1 MVDSRQQRQ
10 ALFQDILEQAALD
23 GEPLLLEVLSA
34 VRRKLEESALHAP
47 NVIEQDQHRLS
58 LKLLDSKGKALAE
71 RFTPLL
77 RDNFHK
83 KRRLDSQFA
92 SLAKDEWHYGQLQGM
107 NVGQAQE
114 QMALTCILQMSTHT
128 TEAALAELNAYICAL
143 LNLSTIRPERNPL
156 RPLVY
161 VTSLQELLMQASV
174 PLQIRTDW
182 IHHVPV
188 ALGKALLALYTGLN
202 TYLRE
207 QGVMPVIAA
216 KADGHANAAPELPSQ
231 SQHVLDGMR
240 SLLAKEMS
248 SAATQQAHPSTKF
261 DTTMPTAFNTPTER
275 QQIDQRV
282 ASIEKRPT
290 PDVTLQDSAPDVIR
304 QQLML
309 EYRHTS
315 QALNLE
321 VVSLMV
327 ENLVRD
333 TRLLEPIRRVIENLE
348 PALLRLVLVDP
359 CFFSDN
365 HHPARQLLFELTQRG
380 LAFGSVETPEFGAF
394 LMSLYR
400 CVVPLSK
407 QHILDAGPFELA
419 LNNMHAM
426 WKADFGQYK
435 HNDQKDSAVKVLQEA
450 EVRHLIARKMVSALE
465 QLPELHRV
473 PSSVAEFLCG
483 PWAQVMAFAEM
494 QHGTDTDDPG
504 HYKELVNVL
513 LWSAQPNLTCSNVA
527 KLTKL
532 VPRLLSKLREG
543 LKLIDYPSVKTS
555 DFFDIL
561 LKLHEQAFK
570 PARTHDDATP
580 VKPAQGLT
588 TSLTSPQ
595 DHWVAPAEVK
605 VSGFMDFQDDDTS
618 TDAKSAPQDPT
629 PSAPTVLPAV
639 GHWVEMWVKDAW
651 LRTQLTWISPQST
664 MFLFTSVHGQTQS
677 MTRRSLDKMLANNTL
692 HILAEQSMVDSV
704 LDKVVQQA
712 IRNSLDSKLG

>member
-1 MVDSRQQRQ
+1 MVDLRQQRQ

-23 GEPLLLEVLSA
+23 GKPLLLEVLSA

-92 SLAKDEWHYGQLQGM
+92 SLAKDEWHYGQLQGL
-107 NVGQAQE
+107 NAAQAQE
-114 QMALTCILQMSTHT
+114 QMALTCVLQMSTQT
-128 TEAALAELNAYICAL
+128 TEAALDELNAYICAL

-161 VTSLQELLMQASV
+161 VTSLQELLIQALV
-174 PLQIRTDW
+174 PQQIRTDW

-188 ALGKALLALYTGLN
+188 ALGKALLALYAGL
-202 TYLRE
+202 TKYLRE
-207 QGVMPVIAA
+207 QGVVPLVAVKAEGHA
-216 KADGHANAAPELPSQ
+216 KAALELPSQ
-231 SQHVLDGMR
+231 SQHVTLEGMR
-240 SLLAKEMS
+240 SIAGEMS
-248 SAATQQAHPSTKF
+248 SDATQQVHPSTKF
-261 DTTMPTAFNTPTER
+261 DTTMPTAFNTPKER
-275 QQIDQRV
+275 QQVDQQV
-282 ASIEKRPT
+282 ASIEKCPP
-290 PDVTLQDSAPDVIR
+290 PDVALQDSAPHLVR

-315 QALNLE
+315 QALNLD

-327 ENLVRD
+327 ENLVHD

-365 HHPARQLLFELTQRG
+365 HHPARRLLFELTQRG
-380 LAFGSVETPEFGAF
+380 LAFGSVDTPEFGAF

-400 CVVPLSK
+400 CVVPLGK
-407 QHILDAGPFELA
+407 QPILNAEPFELA
-419 LNNMHAM
+419 LNNMQAM
-426 WKADFGQYK
+426 WKADSGQCK
-435 HNDQKDSAVKVLQEA
+435 HNGQKDSAVKALQEA
-450 EVRHLIARKMVSALE
+450 EERHLIARKMVSALE

-473 PSSVAEFLCG
+473 PTSVAEFLYG
-483 PWAQVMAFAEM
+483 PWAQVMAFAEV

-513 LWSAQPNLTCSNVA
+513 LWSAQPHLTCSNVA

-543 LKLIDYPSVKTS
+543 LKLIDYPTVKTS
-555 DFFDIL
+555 EFFDIL
-561 LKLHEQAFK
+561 MKLHAQAFK
-570 PARTHDDATP
+570 PAKVRDDAAS
-580 VKPAQGLT
+580 VKTAQGLT
-588 TSLTSPQ
+588 TNLTSPH

-605 VSGFMDFQDDDTS
+605 ASGFMDLPDDDTF
-618 TDAKSAPQDPT
+618 TTVKSALQDPT
-629 PSAPTVLPAV
+629 HSAPTALPAV
-639 GHWVEMWVKDAW
+639 GHWVEMWVKGAW

-692 HILAEQSMVDSV
+692 RILAEQSMVDSV

-712 IRNSLDSKLG
+712 IRNSLNSKLE